1 MVTGLPLP
9 PQHGDVVVAGGVA
22 EHGVE
27 YGDTVGPDDA
37 DSTELLD
44 DAEENNDE
52 ERFVHFR
59 ITLDV
64 PHVVTFPL
72 FISPAQSQL
81 SGSNLKNQWAL
92 LAASPHI
99 KIPFAESELH
109 FKTLSRLRSI
119 PEMLEIIHDVDDI
132 LLRIIVRPEH
142 FKKRLL
148 SLLQLP
154 LFNTEN
160 TNSHHQ

>member
-1 MVTGLPLP
+1 MTGLPLP
-9 PQHGDVVVAGGVA
+9 PQHGDVAVAGGVA

-27 YGDTVGPDDA
+27 DGDTVGPDDA

-92 LAASPHI
+92 QAASP
-99 KIPFAESELH
+99 LH
-109 FKTLSRLRSI
+109 
-119 PEMLEIIHDVDDI
+119 
-132 LLRIIVRPEH
+132 
-142 FKKRLL
+142 
-148 SLLQLP
+148 
-154 LFNTEN
+154 
-160 TNSHHQ
+160 